1 MSKNLDK
8 KELRVLFSNLE
19 KLGLSEKE
27 SQVYLFLLGR
37 DLEVG
42 SSKIVLATKLHGQY
56 VYDALA
62 KLEEKGLA
70 KHLIKNGRKKFLA
83 NPPSRIDSLIEEKRL
98 IANDVRDKLESLFQ
112 RKEQQEFEVYQG
124 EDQFIAHEFKMIEE
138 ASPESKIL
146 IIAGKGDKFTEI
158 MGDTHRRPYNAAALA
173 KNISVLY
180 IGTSDQKEY
189 LSSVKKRRPL
199 FDYRIMPGLHTS
211 SVSTSIHES
220 SVLFQVYGDPL
231 IVFKIKSKQIA
242 EDYSSFFQSLWD
254 LCEAN

>member
-8 KELRVLFSNLE
+8 KELRTLFTNLE

-37 DLEVG
+37 ELEVG

-62 KLEEKGLA
+62 KLEEKGLV

-83 NPPSRIDSLIEEKRL
+83 NPPSRIDSLVEEKRL

-112 RKEQQEFEVYQG
+112 RKGEQEFEVYQG
-124 EDQFIAHEFKMIEE
+124 EDQFIAHEFSMIGE
-138 ASPESKIL
+138 ATQGSKIM
-146 IIAGKGDKFTEI
+146 IIAGMGDKFTEI
-158 MGDTHRRPYNAAALA
+158 MGEAHRRPYNAAALA
-173 KNISVLY
+173 KDIAVLY
-180 IGTSDQKEY
+180 IGTSDQEEY

-211 SVSTSIHES
+211 SVSTSIHEN
-220 SVLFQVYGDPL
+220 SVLFQVYGNPL
-231 IVFKIKSKQIA
+231 LVFKIKSKQIA
-242 EDYSSFFQSLWD
+242 DDYKLFFESLWK
-254 LCEAN
+254 LCEKN

>member
-1 MSKNLDK
+1 MSNNLDK
-8 KELRVLFSNLE
+8 RELRTLFSNLE

-37 DLEVG
+37 ELEVG

-56 VYDALA
+56 IYDALA
-62 KLEEKGLA
+62 KLEEKGLV
-70 KHLIKNGRKKFLA
+70 KHIIKNGRKKFLA
-83 NPPSRIDSLIEEKRL
+83 NPPSRIDSLVQEKIL

-124 EDQFIAHEFKMIEE
+124 EDQFVAHEFKMIEE
-138 ASPESKIL
+138 APVGANICV
-146 IIAGKGDKFTEI
+146 IAGKGDKFTDI

-180 IGTSDQKEY
+180 IGTSDQEEY
-189 LSSVKKRRPL
+189 LSSVKARRPL

-211 SVSTSIHES
+211 SVSTSIHENA
-220 SVLFQVYGDPL
+220 VLFQVYGDPL
-231 IVFKIKSKQIA
+231 LVFKIKSKQIA
-242 EDYSSFFQSLWD
+242 DDYQSFFNSLWE
-254 LCEAN
+254 LCTEK